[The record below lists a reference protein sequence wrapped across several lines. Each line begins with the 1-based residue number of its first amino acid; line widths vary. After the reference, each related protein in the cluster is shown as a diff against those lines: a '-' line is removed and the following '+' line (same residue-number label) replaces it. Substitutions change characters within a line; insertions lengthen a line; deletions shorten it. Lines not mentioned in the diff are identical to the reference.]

1 MNKITNF
8 TQATG
13 MGGKQTY
20 KINGATYIVSSRFL
34 PISSS
39 NSIEN
44 KVEKLLNNE
53 FAHLDLLPNS
63 ATIKSE
69 NVCSAV
75 GKEDKN
81 AVEKQSA

>member
-20 KINGATYIVSSRFL
+20 KINGATYVVSSRFL
-34 PISSS
+34 PIGSSE
-39 NSIEN
+39 SIEN
-44 KVEKLLNNE
+44 KVKKLLKNE
-53 FAHLDLLPNS
+53 FAHLNLLPDDD
-63 ATIKSE
+63 TIKSE

>member
-20 KINGATYIVSSRFL
+20 KINGATYVVSSRFL
-34 PISSS
+34 PIGSSD
-39 NSIEN
+39 SIDN
-44 KVEKLLNNE
+44 KMAKLLNNE
-53 FAHLDLLPNS
+53 FAHLNLLPDDD
-63 ATIKSE
+63 TIKSE